1 MIGKLRAFG
10 AFWYDF
16 IVGDDWLVAL
26 GVLLALAITYAA
38 QPHHGR
44 SGVVDRRRGRR
55 NSVAPQR
62 LPGDTPSTL
71 SRLATFILLGIHAG
85 RVTLQRLLAGV
96 ERLEG
101 GRTVRCAEHVAGG
114 NLGIPVLQLHQL
126 DFVLLE
132 FAEGEM
138 VCIVFF
144 FQSGVKVAALVEDLV
159 ILVVPGGL
167 EQCHHV
173 LLAGQCRAGQQD
185 GRAVHLQNFAAQ
197 SAQGTFGA
205 VGGGQRRR
213 RILQVDRAQRFQP
226 PPHGR
231 AQPGRIRRDPIHQQ
245 QPAGRIGVRVCGPR
259 RFLSAAASITHS
271 VSLPDIASAQPL
283 TSAAVRARCPAQ
295 RPDST
300 TRMHNGVGAGCKPDL
315 WIGASPPI

>member
-38 QPHHGR
+38 GR
-44 SGVVDRRRGRR
+44 ITDAPVWWIVVATVAILLPLSVFRATRR
-55 NSVAPQR
+55 
-62 LPGDTPSTL
+62 STL
-71 SRLATFILLGIHAG
+71 SRLATFILFGIYAG
-85 RVTLQRLLAGV
+85 RVTLQRLFARV
-96 ERLEG
+96 EGLEG
-101 GRTVRCAEHVAGG
+101 GRDVRCAEHVAGG

-132 FAEGEM
+132 FAEGEV

-144 FQSGVKVAALVEDLV
+144 FQSGVKVAALVQDLV

-167 EQCHHV
+167 EQSHHV
-173 LLAGQCRAGQQD
+173 LLAGQCRAGQQHR
-185 GRAVHLQNFAAQ
+185 RAVHLQNFAAQ

-205 VGGGQRRR
+205 VGGGQGRR

-231 AQPGRIRRDPIHQQ
+231 AKPGGIRRDPIHQQ
-245 QPAGRIGVRVCGPR
+245 QPAGRIGVGVCGPR

-283 TSAAVRARCPAQ
+283 TRAAVRARCPAQ

-300 TRMHNGVGAGCKPDL
+300 TRMHNGVGAGCKP
-315 WIGASPPI
+315 